1 MKKILLIFLTGL
13 FLVSCGHEEGMS
25 QQEYKEVQFHR

>member
-1 MKKILLIFLTGL
+1 MKKILLTFLMGL
-13 FLVSCGHEEGMS
+13 LLMACGHEEGMS